1 MAKRTVSASPAT
13 RERLSRDRILE
24 AALALIDRDGLDA
37 LSMRRLGAECG
48 VEAMSLYNHFP
59 NKDELLKGVT
69 GVILREIELPD
80 LRRQSWVEALRSGF
94 HSYRRVLLSHPNV
107 IPLMTVKPDV
117 SPESFRPIEF
127 AMEILRTAGFDPVTA
142 LHAHWLLV
150 GFTMGHVSFQAA
162 STFADPDAAVLEI
175 EERKRVLSEDEF
187 PRLYEVFPYL
197 AECDFDSAFHFGLD
211 VLLEGLA
218 ARLR

>member
-1 MAKRTVSASPAT
+1 MTKAPPTSAPAS
-13 RERLSRDRILE
+13 RERLNRDRILK

-37 LSMRRLGAECG
+37 FSMRRLGAECG

-80 LRRQSWVEALRSGF
+80 LRRQNWVDALRSGF

-127 AMEILRTAGFDPVTA
+127 AMEILRTAGFDPKTA

-150 GFTMGHVSFQAA
+150 GFTLGHVSFQAA
-162 STFADPDAAVLEI
+162 SVFNDPEAAAIEI
-175 EERKRVLSEDEF
+175 EERKRALNQDDF
-187 PRLYEVFPYL
+187 PRLHEIFPYL
-197 AECDFDSAFHFGLD
+197 AETDFDSAFDFGLE
-211 VLLEGLA
+211 VLLEGLR
-218 ARLR
+218 ARRP